1 MVTRHFLHVSRP
13 LLSFSAVIALV
24 NVLFSSSPSRASDS
38 AFMVNPSPAILR
50 ELAAELD
57 GTLRIHVLDSWFPR
71 CIDNDRGG
79 FLCTFDRDW
88 TPAPASRQPKT
99 VVFQSRMTWVAAQVV
114 LHRPDLA
121 DRCRPI
127 VRHGADFLLH
137 MWDSRHGGFLW
148 EHPLPSGSPRFRQ
161 PKHSYGNA
169 FAIYALAA
177 ASAALDDPALRDK
190 AIATFHW
197 LEQHA
202 HDSVNGGYFDA
213 LDLDG
218 TPLPVREPAT
228 TPYDIPLVDTVGT
241 PFGCKS
247 MNTQL
252 HLLEAFTELYRVWP
266 DARLRARMDE
276 LLHIMLTRI
285 HAWPGTQYM
294 NFTADWKVIPAP
306 ISFGHDV
313 ETTFLLADAAAALGR
328 PDDPAIWRAGR
339 SFVDHAL
346 RVGWDPENGGLFNT
360 GSTLYGP
367 TPPFVKIWWVQFEN
381 LNTLLLLHERYGLP
395 ENNPVYWTRFVEQWR
410 FIQNHLIDPR
420 YGGWYREVAADGT
433 LIPGPGSAKGW
444 QWKAAYHETRA
455 LLLAIDRLKRLAA
468 GMSGSS

>member
-1 MVTRHFLHVSRP
+1 MPAMKPHRS
-13 LLSFSAVIALV
+13 LLLF
-24 NVLFSSSPSRASDS
+24 LFS
-38 AFMVNPSPAILR
+38 FV
-50 ELAAELD
+50 LAALPVKAGSTSFPAPATLHALATELE
-57 GTLRIHVLDSWFPR
+57 TAFRTHVLDAWFPR
-71 CIDNDRGG
+71 CIDNRDGG

-88 TPAPASRQPKT
+88 TPAPADRQPRT
-99 VVFQSRMTWVAAQVV
+99 IVFQARMTWVAAQVV
-114 LHRPDLA
+114 LHCPGLA
-121 DRCRPI
+121 DRYRPI
-127 VRHGADFLLH
+127 VRHGAAFLLR
-137 MWDSRHGGFLW
+137 MWDTEHGGFLW
-148 EHPLPSGSPRFRQ
+148 QLPLPPDARQ

-177 ASAALDDPALRDK
+177 ASAALDDLALRDK
-190 AIATFHW
+190 AIATFDW

-202 HDSVNGGYFDA
+202 RDSVNGGYFDA

-218 TPLPVREPAT
+218 TPFPVRDLAT
-228 TPYDIPLVDTVGT
+228 TPDGIPLIDTIGT

-252 HLLEAFTELYRVWP
+252 HLLEAVTELYRVWP

-306 ISFGHDV
+306 VSFGHDV
-313 ETTFLLADAAAALGR
+313 ETTFLLTDAAAALGR
-328 PDDPAIWRAGR
+328 LDDPALWRAGR
-339 SFVDHAL
+339 SLADHAL
-346 RVGWDPENGGLFNT
+346 RVGWDGKNGGLFNT
-360 GSTLYGP
+360 GSALAGP
-367 TPPFVKIWWVQFEN
+367 TLPLVKIWWVQFEN

-410 FIQNHLIDPR
+410 FIQNHLIDSR
-420 YGGWYREVAADGT
+420 YGGWYREVAADGA
-433 LIPGPGSAKGW
+433 LLPGPESAKGW

-455 LLLAIDRLKRLAA
+455 LLLTIERLRRLASVVE
-468 GMSGSS
+468 SG